1 MDIRSQLEYI
11 AFRSILGGL
20 RLLPY
25 PVARSFLLRLGK
37 FTGKVLK
44 IRRSVVRQQLGWVY
58 PQEDPAALESLT
70 GLVYNHLG
78 LTVAEIFCGNSDEL
92 IDAVKVTPG
101 WQYVDQ
107 ALAQGQGAI
116 IATGHIGNFELG
128 GACLARRYRLLDVV
142 KTQRNAPFD
151 QHILSLRQ
159 KLGIETVPMQR
170 SGFRVLK
177 HLRNGGLVS
186 LLMDQDAGSQGLT
199 TSFLGKAASTWPGIA
214 RISIRTGCPVVP
226 MALIRLADGS
236 HELKISPP
244 LEPVGIADRPEEVR
258 CYLEK
263 ISASVEVFIQ
273 ENPEQWFWVHR
284 RWKSRKGEV

>member
-1 MDIRSQLEYI
+1 MDIGSQLEYLV
-11 AFRSILGGL
+11 FRSILSGL

-25 PVARSFLLRLGK
+25 PVARGFLLRLGK
-37 FTGKVLK
+37 FTGRVLK
-44 IRRSVVRQQLGWVY
+44 IRRSVVREQLGWVY
-58 PQEDPAALESLT
+58 PQERPAALESMT
-70 GLVYNHLG
+70 DLVYNHLG

-107 ALAQGQGAI
+107 ALAQGRGAI

-128 GACLARRYRLLDVV
+128 GACLARHYRLLDVV

-151 QHILSLRQ
+151 QYIQGMRQ
-159 KLGIETVPMQR
+159 KLGIDTVPMQR

-186 LLMDQDAGSQGLT
+186 LLLDQDAGSQGMT
-199 TSFLGKAASTWPGIA
+199 TSFLGRAASTWPGIA
-214 RISIRTGCPVVP
+214 RFSIRTGCPVVP
-226 MALIRLADGS
+226 MALIRLANGS
-236 HELKISPP
+236 HELKISQP
-244 LEPVGIADRPEEVR
+244 LEPVGITDRPEDVR

-263 ISASVEVFIQ
+263 ISVSIEVFIR